1 MVFGTR
7 SPRSRSA
14 SPRSKLVSALSPKG
28 KCDQQKVED
37 TIDSKPDEAS
47 PTNVNPAQ
55 TSSKSSWSTWWSGGS
70 GSGGP
75 KVETGSTEKCSESN
89 IPNEHEEDSSADQP
103 DSNVDGFQNE
113 VEPWPEVCAK
123 IDLVEQLTE
132 EELVALSV
140 FQKAWHDV
148 EDKFWGFQGS
158 ILGFRA

>member
-7 SPRSRSA
+7 SPRSGSA

-28 KCDQQKVED
+28 KSHAQKMND
-37 TIDSKPDEAS
+37 TIDSKSDEAS
-47 PTNVNPAQ
+47 PTHVEPAQ
-55 TSSKSSWSTWWSGGS
+55 TDSKSSWSTWWSGGS

-89 IPNEHEEDSSADQP
+89 IPNEHEADPSLDEPESQ
-103 DSNVDGFQNE
+103 VDGFQNE

-148 EDKFWGFQGS
+148 EDKFLGS
-158 ILGFRA
+158 GV